1 MPSRSNMTQL
11 FASGSSGSARTIG
24 WPVSKARATARIRS
38 AYSSP
43 TGFIR
48 PAQDRSSSASDA
60 TSKLREQLRDRA
72 GAVLVELVD
81 RAAVDRGE
89 DADLLALDRLRPAV
103 LAEAA
108 ARALRVR
115 DVDVGALVGEPEL
128 DHPLEQPQRLL
139 DALGLVGDVD
149 DLVRSRVDLQGDGRR
164 AHRLL
169 VEPAVGVELKDD
181 VVADAAVQL
190 RVADRPVLA
199 GGEHEVRVADDL
211 DLAAG
216 EGRAGAE
223 SALVDDAP
231 ALAEEIEGRRLLLL
245 AGKLGDVDGAGE
257 PLEMPRLVGVAEVE
271 EDLAEGVGRLL
282 LEAVACEPD
291 AEVAAARL
299 QQVVEGARGDPG
311 DLRLRRFLA
320 GCCLGDAH
328 RHRSGRSS
336 GCDARHSMSSPA
348 GR

>member
-1 MPSRSNMTQL
+1 MHFGFETWTSGRSS
-11 FASGSSGSARTIG
+11 AKRSSI
-24 WPVSKARATARIRS
+24 I
-38 AYSSP
+38 
-43 TGFIR
+43 
-48 PAQDRSSSASDA
+48 RSSSPSVSS
-60 TSKLREQLRDRA
+60 TT
-72 GAVLVELVD
+72 
-81 RAAVDRGE
+81 
-89 DADLLALDRLRPAV
+89 
-103 LAEAA
+103 
-108 ARALRVR
+108 
-115 DVDVGALVGEPEL
+115 
-128 DHPLEQPQRLL
+128 
-139 DALGLVGDVD
+139 LGLVGDVD
-149 DLVRSRVDLQGDGRR
+149 DLVRSGVDLEGDGRR

-181 VVADAAVQL
+181 VVAEAAVEL

-199 GGEHEVRVADDL
+199 GGEHEVGMADDL

-216 EGRAGAE
+216 EGGSGAE
-223 SALVDDAP
+223 DALVDDAP

-257 PLEMPRLVGVAEVE
+257 ALEVPRLVGVAEVE

-282 LEAVACEPD
+282 LEPVAREPD

-311 DLRLRRFLA
+311 DLGLRRFLP

-336 GCDARHSMSSPA
+336 GYDARHSMSPRPA
-348 GR
+348 EAGGARARRPRRGRRARLPAARRRRS